1 MLKRSMSYVNVSF
14 IIKKHGSINY
24 NSNEK
29 IEIVTNIF
37 KVTTNVIFRSLNF
50 GQKVIAVLNKG
61 QSKAPEFRC
70 KLVKAK

>member
-50 GQKVIAVLNKG
+50 GQKVIAVLDQG
-61 QSKAPEFRC
+61 QSKAPECLC
-70 KLVKAK
+70 KLVKTK

>member
-1 MLKRSMSYVNVSF
+1 MSYVNVSF

-29 IEIVTNIF
+29 IENVTNIF

-50 GQKVIAVLNKG
+50 GQKVITVLDQG
-61 QSKAPEFRC
+61 
-70 KLVKAK
+70 